1 VVTAAICSYLLLT
14 VPTNYPAKWDHVRQ
28 GMKREKANAILSPWD
43 WQNQNSAY
51 MIESK
56 SWLRL
61 WRIDVNFTQDEVS
74 SVRIYHEDPHE
85 TLCKDVLYVL
95 SYF

>member
-1 VVTAAICSYLLLT
+1 VVTAVICSYLLLT
-14 VPTNYPAKWDHVRQ
+14 VPTSYPAKWDHVSQ
-28 GMKREKANAILSPWD
+28 GMKRDKANALLSPWD
-43 WQNQNSAY
+43 WQEENSTY
-51 MIESK
+51 MLESR

-61 WRIDVNFTQDEVS
+61 WRIDVYFTEDEVS

-85 TLCKDVLYVL
+85 TLYKEILYIL